1 MQGVFTIE
9 ELEAQSALLP
19 HPRLGVVGNPIAHSL
34 SPAMQLAAMRSADIG
49 GSYVRIL
56 CSKAPGAFRDLV
68 ERLRKL
74 NFLGVNVTVPFKRDA
89 RAVADEVDRLS
100 ELSGATNTLA
110 LHEGKIEGFNTDGPG
125 FEYALEGHRA
135 NGLTE
140 DRILILGAC
149 GGAGN
154 ALAIQCALSGCRH
167 LMLANR
173 PRLELQQLAA
183 RLGEIAPGLRITTCS
198 MLDGEQICTAARE
211 ADMIVNATSLGLSAD
226 DPLPIA
232 AELLHEGHVVFDLI
246 THDTPLQRA
255 AKEKGCKV
263 CDGRDMLAGQGAL
276 SFEKWFERPADT
288 AAMRAALF
296 NAAVV

>member
-9 ELEAQSALLP
+9 DLEAQSALLP

-34 SPAMQLAAMRSADIG
+34 SPAMQLAAMRSAGIG

-56 CSKAPGAFRDLV
+56 CPKDLGAFRGLV
-68 ERLRKL
+68 ERLRRL
-74 NFLGVNVTVPFKRDA
+74 EFLGVNVTVPFKRDA
-89 RAVADEVDRLS
+89 RAVADQVDRLS
-100 ELSGATNTLA
+100 ELSGAANTLA

-125 FEYALEGHRA
+125 FEYALKGR
-135 NGLTE
+135 NGRELTE
-140 DRILILGAC
+140 ERILILGAC

-154 ALAIQCALSGCRH
+154 ALAIQCALSGCHH

-173 PRLELQQLAA
+173 PRPELEQLSA
-183 RLGEIAPGLRITTCS
+183 RLSEIAPGLCITTCS
-198 MLDGEQICTAARE
+198 MLDGEQIRAAAQE

-255 AKEKGCKV
+255 AKGKGCAV
-263 CDGRDMLAGQGAL
+263 YDGRDMLVGQGAL
-276 SFEKWFERPADT
+276 SFEKWFGKSANM

-296 NAAVV
+296 NAAGA